1 MKTMGSVNNILSGSY
16 LQSLFT
22 SALQS
27 PTGTTSQTSNSSALS
42 LGQQSDSTQLS
53 PFAKLLS
60 TLQQLQ
66 QSDPTK
72 YQQVTQQIA
81 TNLQSAAKTAQTDG
95 NSTAA
100 NQLSQLAT
108 DFTNASNSGQLPNI
122 QDLAQAVSGHG
133 HHHHHHH
140 PSEEASGDSASNSSE
155 SSSSSSSASGSSTS
169 GSSTS
174 GSSTSGSSTNPAQ
187 QVQLPLAWFGNS
199 YDNNSQNPTVIILNT
214 LSTSGITGYNT

>member
-1 MKTMGSVNNILSGSY
+1 MKTMGSVNNILSNSY
-16 LQSLFT
+16 LQSLLT
-22 SALQS
+22 SALQK
-27 PTGTTSQTSNSSALS
+27 PAGTPSQISSTSASSI
-42 LGQQSDSTQLS
+42 GQQPDSTQLS
-53 PFAKLLS
+53 PLARLLS

-66 QSDPTK
+66 QSNPTQ

-81 TNLQSAAKTAQTDG
+81 TNLQTAAKTAQTDG

-140 PSEEASGDSASNSSE
+140 SEADSSDSASNSGD
-155 SSSSSSSASGSSTS
+155 SSSSSSSTPVSSTPVSSTPVSSTS
-169 GSSTS
+169 
-174 GSSTSGSSTNPAQ
+174 PALQ
-187 QVQLPLAWFGNS
+187 DQLPLAWFGNS
-199 YDNNSQNPTVIILNT
+199 YDNNSLNPTAIILNT
-214 LSTSGITGYNT
+214 LSNSGNSGS